1 MARRRYEALVEEF
14 REEIVADR
22 FAARSSVA
30 SLFRADSLVPPAP
43 GTWRGRLG
51 HWLIIW
57 QSRLLWWTL
66 RSFRMRDQAIE
77 SVWLSLESHVRE
89 QRGSDAESRRQL
101 LALEQRVR
109 QLESG
114 REE

>member
-14 REEIVADR
+14 RDGILADR
-22 FAARSSVA
+22 FAARSAVA
-30 SLFRADSLVPPAP
+30 SLFRTDSLVPPAP

-51 HWLIIW
+51 HWLIGW
-57 QSRLLWWTL
+57 QSKLMWWTL

-89 QRGSDAESRRQL
+89 QRGHDSESRRQL
-101 LALEQRVR
+101 LALEERIR
-109 QLESG
+109 RLESG
-114 REE
+114 IEE